1 MNSQDKARDL
11 INTFY
16 YLLPSNGSQEGIN
29 STTRRYAEAKQ
40 CASTAIDVMMAEI
53 VNWAGGGEIEWEKA
67 RWKYLEEVKQ
77 EIEKYGTI

>member
-1 MNSQDKARDL
+1 MNLQDKAKDL

-16 YLLPSNGSQEGIN
+16 YLLPNNGSQEGIN
-29 STTRRYAEAKQ
+29 STSNRMKEAKQ

-53 VNWAGGGEIEWEKA
+53 VNWAGGEEIEWEKA

-77 EIEKYGTI
+77 EIEKYETI